1 MNTRNLVT
9 TITRTL
15 GIWLALTFSAQFATA
30 QRVPSPRIIVGPSR
44 WINPMN
50 SADVWTYTPTQSGPS
65 IQGKGHPIRYRL
77 PVRPL
82 NYRVNPN
89 PNDPS
94 QRAFS
99 ATTPLASSWVRAGT
113 DMNRTFG
120 DYYVDPMVWF
130 NNSQR
135 PANAVWD
142 PALGRWVDPTG
153 QWVWRDPNNTTN
165 WISTRTI
172 RVILRQPF
180 TPPR

>member
-1 MNTRNLVT
+1 MNGINTGIGET
-9 TITRTL
+9 TISR
-15 GIWLALTFSAQFATA
+15 GFIACLAIVLLAQHAVA
-30 QRVPSPRIIVGPSR
+30 QRVSVRPGRTGIIP
-44 WINPMN
+44 PL
-50 SADVWTYTPTQSGPS
+50 TTE
-65 IQGKGHPIRYRL
+65 GHPFRYRL

-82 NYRVNPN
+82 NYLVTPD

-94 QRAFS
+94 QRAFTNAS
-99 ATTPLASSWVRAGT
+99 PLAATWVRAGT
-113 DMNRTFG
+113 DLNRTHG
-120 DYYVDPMVWF
+120 DYFVDPFVWL

-142 PALGRWVDPTG
+142 PALGRWIDPTG

-172 RVILRQPF
+172 RVIIRQPF

>member
-1 MNTRNLVT
+1 MNGINTGIGET
-9 TITRTL
+9 TISR
-15 GIWLALTFSAQFATA
+15 GFIACLAIVLLAQHAVA
-30 QRVPSPRIIVGPSR
+30 QRVSVRPGRTGIIP
-44 WINPMN
+44 
-50 SADVWTYTPTQSGPS
+50 ALTTE
-65 IQGKGHPIRYRL
+65 GHPFRYRL

-82 NYRVNPN
+82 NYLVTPD

-94 QRAFS
+94 QRAFTNAS
-99 ATTPLASSWVRAGT
+99 PLAATWVRAGT
-113 DMNRTFG
+113 DLNRTHG
-120 DYYVDPMVWF
+120 DYFVDPFVWL

-142 PALGRWVDPTG
+142 PALGRWIDPTG

-172 RVILRQPF
+172 RVIIRQPF

>member
-1 MNTRNLVT
+1 MNT
-9 TITRTL
+9 
-15 GIWLALTFSAQFATA
+15 GIWTTTFSRAFSITLALAFSAQLAIA
-30 QRVPSPRIIVGPSR
+30 QRVPFART
-44 WINPMN
+44 N
-50 SADVWTYTPTQSGPS
+50 
-65 IQGKGHPIRYRL
+65 QGKGHPIRYRL

-82 NYRVNPN
+82 NYRVNPD

-99 ATTPLASSWVRAGT
+99 ATTPLAATWVRAGT
-113 DMNRTFG
+113 DVNRTYG
-120 DYYVDPMVWF
+120 DYYVDPFVWF
-130 NNSQR
+130 NNNQR

-142 PALGRWVDPTG
+142 PVLGRWVDPSG

-172 RVILRQPF
+172 RIIIRQPF

>member
-1 MNTRNLVT
+1 MNGINTGIGET
-9 TITRTL
+9 TISR
-15 GIWLALTFSAQFATA
+15 GFIACLAIVLLAQHAVA
-30 QRVPSPRIIVGPSR
+30 QRVSLRPGRTGIIP
-44 WINPMN
+44 PL
-50 SADVWTYTPTQSGPS
+50 TTE
-65 IQGKGHPIRYRL
+65 GHPFRYRL

-82 NYRVNPN
+82 NYLVTPD

-94 QRAFS
+94 QRAFTNAS
-99 ATTPLASSWVRAGT
+99 PLAATWVRAGT
-113 DMNRTFG
+113 DLNRTHG
-120 DYYVDPMVWF
+120 DYFVDPFVWL

-142 PALGRWVDPTG
+142 PALGRWIDPTG

-172 RVILRQPF
+172 RVIIRQPF

>member
-1 MNTRNLVT
+1 MNGINTGIGET
-9 TITRTL
+9 TISR
-15 GIWLALTFSAQFATA
+15 GFIACLAIVLLAQHAVA
-30 QRVPSPRIIVGPSR
+30 QRVSLRPGRTGIIP
-44 WINPMN
+44 PL
-50 SADVWTYTPTQSGPS
+50 TTE
-65 IQGKGHPIRYRL
+65 GHPFRYRL

-82 NYRVNPN
+82 NYLVTPD

-94 QRAFS
+94 QRAFTNAS
-99 ATTPLASSWVRAGT
+99 PLAATWVRAGT
-113 DMNRTFG
+113 DLNRTHG
-120 DYYVDPMVWF
+120 DYFVDPFVWL

-135 PANAVWD
+135 PANAVWN

-172 RVILRQPF
+172 RVIIRQPF

>member
-1 MNTRNLVT
+1 MNTGNLLT
-9 TITRTL
+9 TISRAFSI
-15 GIWLALTFSAQFATA
+15 GLALAFSAQIATA
-30 QRVPSPRIIVGPSR
+30 QRVPSPRTKVGPR
-44 WINPMN
+44 GWIK
-50 SADVWTYTPTQSGPS
+50 PTN
-65 IQGKGHPIRYRL
+65 QGKGHPIRYRL

-82 NYRVNPN
+82 NYRVNPD

-113 DMNRTFG
+113 DVNRTFG

-153 QWVWRDPNNTTN
+153 QWVWRDPNNITN

>member
-1 MNTRNLVT
+1 MNESHAGKL
-9 TITRTL
+9 ITANIRRV
-15 GIWLALTFSAQFATA
+15 GILLALCFSAHSATA
-30 QRVPSPRIIVGPSR
+30 QRTPSPRTKVGPR
-44 WINPMN
+44 GWINPTN
-50 SADVWTYTPTQSGPS
+50 
-65 IQGKGHPIRYRL
+65 QGKGHPIRYSL

-82 NYRVNPN
+82 NYRINPD

-99 ATTPLASSWVRAGT
+99 ATTPSAATWVRAGT
-113 DMNRTFG
+113 DVNRTFG
-120 DYYVDPMVWF
+120 DYYVDPFVWF
-130 NNSQR
+130 NNNQR

-153 QWVWRDPNNTTN
+153 QWVWRDPADLAN

-172 RVILRQPF
+172 RVIIRQPF

>member
-1 MNTRNLVT
+1 MNGINTGIGET
-9 TITRTL
+9 TISR
-15 GIWLALTFSAQFATA
+15 GFIACLAIVLLAQHAVA
-30 QRVPSPRIIVGPSR
+30 QRVSVRPGRTGIIP
-44 WINPMN
+44 
-50 SADVWTYTPTQSGPS
+50 ALTTE
-65 IQGKGHPIRYRL
+65 GHPFRYRL

-82 NYRVNPN
+82 NYLVTPD

-94 QRAFS
+94 QRAFTNAS
-99 ATTPLASSWVRAGT
+99 PLAATWVRAGT
-113 DMNRTFG
+113 DLNRTHG
-120 DYYVDPMVWF
+120 DYFVDPFVWL

-135 PANAVWD
+135 PANAVWN

-172 RVILRQPF
+172 RVIIRQPF

>member
-1 MNTRNLVT
+1 MIDGVRT
-9 TITRTL
+9 TTSRKIIA
-15 GIWLALTFSAQFATA
+15 GLALVLLTQHPAA
-30 QRVPSPRIIVGPSR
+30 QRVSVRPGRTGLVP
-44 WINPMN
+44 
-50 SADVWTYTPTQSGPS
+50 ALTTE
-65 IQGKGHPIRYRL
+65 GHPFRYRL

-82 NYRVNPN
+82 HYLVNPD

-99 ATTPLASSWVRAGT
+99 AASSLAATWVRAGT
-113 DMNRTFG
+113 DLNRTHG
-120 DYYVDPMVWF
+120 DYYVDPFVWL

-142 PALGRWVDPTG
+142 PVLGRWVDPTG
-153 QWVWRDPNNTTN
+153 QWTWLDPNDPAN

-172 RVILRQPF
+172 RTILRYPF

>member
-1 MNTRNLVT
+1 MNGINTGIGET
-9 TITRTL
+9 TISR
-15 GIWLALTFSAQFATA
+15 GFIACLAIVLLAQHAVA
-30 QRVPSPRIIVGPSR
+30 QRVSVRPGRTGIIP
-44 WINPMN
+44 PL
-50 SADVWTYTPTQSGPS
+50 TTE
-65 IQGKGHPIRYRL
+65 GHPFRYRL

-82 NYRVNPN
+82 NYLVTPD

-94 QRAFS
+94 QRAFTNAS
-99 ATTPLASSWVRAGT
+99 PLAATWVRAGT
-113 DMNRTFG
+113 DVNRTFG
-120 DYYVDPMVWF
+120 DYYVDPRVWF

-142 PALGRWVDPTG
+142 PALGRWVDPPG

-172 RVILRQPF
+172 RVIIRQPF

>member
-1 MNTRNLVT
+1 MTHVRPRVT
-9 TITRTL
+9 TGTSTAL
-15 GIWLALTFSAQFATA
+15 AGVLALVCLAQDAAA
-30 QRVPSPRIIVGPSR
+30 QHVSSRPGQTGLVP
-44 WINPMN
+44 
-50 SADVWTYTPTQSGPS
+50 ALTTE
-65 IQGKGHPIRYRL
+65 GHPFRYRL

-82 NYRVNPN
+82 NYLVNPD

-99 ATTPLASSWVRAGT
+99 NATQWAATWVRCGT
-113 DMNRTFG
+113 DANRTHG
-120 DYYVDPMVWF
+120 DYYVDPTVWY

-153 QWVWRDPNNTTN
+153 QWVWRDPNDPTN
-165 WISTRTI
+165 WISTRSI
-172 RVILRQPF
+172 RGFIRYPFNF

>member
-1 MNTRNLVT
+1 MNA
-9 TITRTL
+9 
-15 GIWLALTFSAQFATA
+15 GIWTTTFSRAFSITLALAFSGQLAIA
-30 QRVPSPRIIVGPSR
+30 QRVPSPRSR
-44 WINPMN
+44 IK
-50 SADVWTYTPTQSGPS
+50 PTN
-65 IQGKGHPIRYRL
+65 QGKGHPIRYRL

-82 NYRVNPN
+82 NYRVNPD

-99 ATTPLASSWVRAGT
+99 ATTPLAATWIRAGT
-113 DMNRTFG
+113 DVNRTFG

-142 PALGRWVDPTG
+142 PVLGRWIDPTG
-153 QWVWRDPNNTTN
+153 QWVWRDPNNTAN

-172 RVILRQPF
+172 RVIIRQPF

>member
-1 MNTRNLVT
+1 MNGINTGIGET
-9 TITRTL
+9 TISR
-15 GIWLALTFSAQFATA
+15 GFIACLAIVLLAQHAVA
-30 QRVPSPRIIVGPSR
+30 QRVSVRPGRTGIIP
-44 WINPMN
+44 PL
-50 SADVWTYTPTQSGPS
+50 TTE
-65 IQGKGHPIRYRL
+65 GHPFRYRL

-82 NYRVNPN
+82 NYLVTPD

-94 QRAFS
+94 QRAFTNAS
-99 ATTPLASSWVRAGT
+99 PLAATWVRAGT
-113 DMNRTFG
+113 DVNRTFG
-120 DYYVDPMVWF
+120 DYFVDPFVWL

-135 PANAVWD
+135 PANAIWD

-172 RVILRQPF
+172 RVIIRQPF

>member
-1 MNTRNLVT
+1 MNA
-9 TITRTL
+9 
-15 GIWLALTFSAQFATA
+15 GIWTTTFSRGFIAGLTLVLLAQHVAA
-30 QRVPSPRIIVGPSR
+30 QRVSVRPGRTGIIP
-44 WINPMN
+44 
-50 SADVWTYTPTQSGPS
+50 ALTTE
-65 IQGKGHPIRYRL
+65 GHPIRYRL

-82 NYRVNPN
+82 NYRVNPD

-99 ATTPLASSWVRAGT
+99 ATTPLAATWVRAGT
-113 DMNRTFG
+113 DVNRTFG

-142 PALGRWVDPTG
+142 PVLGRWIDPTG
-153 QWVWRDPNNTTN
+153 QWFWRDPNNTTN

-172 RVILRQPF
+172 RVIIRQPF

>member
-1 MNTRNLVT
+1 MNGINTGIGET
-9 TITRTL
+9 TISR
-15 GIWLALTFSAQFATA
+15 GFIACLAIVLLAQHAVA
-30 QRVPSPRIIVGPSR
+30 QRVSVRPGRTGIIP
-44 WINPMN
+44 PL
-50 SADVWTYTPTQSGPS
+50 TTE
-65 IQGKGHPIRYRL
+65 GHPFRYRL

-82 NYRVNPN
+82 NYLVTPD

-94 QRAFS
+94 QRAFTNAS
-99 ATTPLASSWVRAGT
+99 PLAATWVRAGT
-113 DMNRTFG
+113 DLNRTHG
-120 DYYVDPMVWF
+120 DYFVDPFVWL

-135 PANAVWD
+135 PANAVWN

-172 RVILRQPF
+172 RVIIRQPF

>member
-1 MNTRNLVT
+1 MVT
-9 TITRTL
+9 TFSRGCIA
-15 GIWLALTFSAQFATA
+15 GLAVLLLTQIANA
-30 QRVPSPRIIVGPSR
+30 QRVSVRPGRTGIIP
-44 WINPMN
+44 
-50 SADVWTYTPTQSGPS
+50 ALQTE
-65 IQGKGHPIRYRL
+65 GHPFRYRL

-82 NYRVNPN
+82 NYLVTPD

-99 ATTPLASSWVRAGT
+99 ATTPLAATWVRAGT
-113 DMNRTFG
+113 DPNRTHG
-120 DYYVDPMVWF
+120 DYFVDPMVWV
-130 NNSQR
+130 NNSLR

-153 QWVWRDPNNTTN
+153 QWVWRDPTDPVN

-172 RVILRQPF
+172 RVIIRQPF